1 MKGGVKISTVLCTHC
16 ASLMQIFHKWVA
28 HSKANLNV
36 FLCKRR
42 RVLVPSSKQQNRSMS
57 VHRHQYQYP
66 VGNISLHTKI
76 FSWFRSLF
84 NLYFWTI
91 SWHISSNTFAKPAL
105 SNYQELNINLK
116 RQWMC
121 PEKFSLSLNIHHS
134 INRVTVWFN
143 QTETFS
149 KQIYESILYILC
161 GSPKCLFSNLKLYKL
176 CKYMFVRHAL
186 LVINC
191 CTGSRQQNSS
201 TITDWQ
207 NNNKE
212 SNAAA

>member
-28 HSKANLNV
+28 HSKANLHV

-42 RVLVPSSKQQNRSMS
+42 CVLVPSSKHQNRSMS
-57 VHRHQYQYP
+57 V
-66 VGNISLHTKI
+66 
-76 FSWFRSLF
+76 
-84 NLYFWTI
+84 
-91 SWHISSNTFAKPAL
+91 
-105 SNYQELNINLK
+105 QELNINLK

-121 PEKFSLSLNIHHS
+121 PEKLSLSLNIHHS

>member
-1 MKGGVKISTVLCTHC
+1 MYIMLISQFLVWCLINTTSSVLNRTYYHQKIDSSFLKSKSQIIWEILLWYDH
-16 ASLMQIFHKWVA
+16 ALM
-28 HSKANLNV
+28 
-36 FLCKRR
+36 
-42 RVLVPSSKQQNRSMS
+42 
-57 VHRHQYQYP
+57 
-66 VGNISLHTKI
+66 G
-76 FSWFRSLF
+76 
-84 NLYFWTI
+84 
-91 SWHISSNTFAKPAL
+91 
-105 SNYQELNINLK
+105 
-116 RQWMC
+116 
-121 PEKFSLSLNIHHS
+121 S
-134 INRVTVWFN
+134 INELKPRNKWS
-143 QTETFS
+143 ES
-149 KQIYESILYILC
+149 KLYILC

>member
-1 MKGGVKISTVLCTHC
+1 
-16 ASLMQIFHKWVA
+16 
-28 HSKANLNV
+28 
-36 FLCKRR
+36 
-42 RVLVPSSKQQNRSMS
+42 MS
-57 VHRHQYQYP
+57 VQRHQYQYP
-66 VGNISLHTKI
+66 VGNISLHLQI

-149 KQIYESILYILC
+149 KQIYESKLYILC
-161 GSPKCLFSNLKLYKL
+161 GSPKVSFSNLNLYKL
-176 CKYMFVRHAL
+176 CNWA
-186 LVINC
+186 C
-191 CTGSRQQNSS
+191 SRQQIHELSL
-201 TITDWQ
+201 TGRITTKKAMLQ
-207 NNNKE
+207 H
-212 SNAAA
+212 NAMDEHNTNVQHLWRW

>member
-1 MKGGVKISTVLCTHC
+1 MLLKLMNAWKAVWKYPLCYVHIVHLWCRFFINGWHT
-16 ASLMQIFHKWVA
+16 AKPTYI
-28 HSKANLNV
+28 

-42 RVLVPSSKQQNRSMS
+42 RVLVPSSKQQYRSMS
-57 VHRHQYQYP
+57 VQRHQYQYP
-66 VGNISLHTKI
+66 VGNISLHLQI

-121 PEKFSLSLNIHHS
+121 PEKLSLSLKIHHS

-149 KQIYESILYILC
+149 KQIYESKLYILC
-161 GSPKCLFSNLKLYKL
+161 GSPKVSFQ
-176 CKYMFVRHAL
+176 
-186 LVINC
+186 I
-191 CTGSRQQNSS
+191 
-201 TITDWQ
+201 
-207 NNNKE
+207 
-212 SNAAA
+212 

>member
-16 ASLMQIFHKWVA
+16 ASLMQICHKWVA
-28 HSKANLNV
+28 HSKANLHV

-57 VHRHQYQYP
+57 VQRHQYQYP
-66 VGNISLHTKI
+66 VGNISLHLQI
-76 FSWFRSLF
+76 FSRFRSLF
-84 NLYFWTI
+84 ILYFWTI

-149 KQIYESILYILC
+149 KQIHESKLYIWC
-161 GSPKCLFSNLKLYKL
+161 GSPKCLFSNLKL
-176 CKYMFVRHAL
+176 
-186 LVINC
+186 
-191 CTGSRQQNSS
+191 
-201 TITDWQ
+201 
-207 NNNKE
+207 
-212 SNAAA
+212 